1 MLCGLNQWTLLLIL
15 LKLTIN
21 FTTAELIE
29 FFRELRTPCR
39 LERHLLRT
47 IAATRKAGIWKLEAM
62 IDQQAIT
69 KELFE
74 KIKLAVE
81 NPTYKIEIT

>member
-1 MLCGLNQWTLLLIL
+1 MER
-15 LKLTIN
+15 TIN

-29 FFRELRTPCR
+29 FFRELRTPSR

-47 IAATRKAGIWKLEAM
+47 IAATRKVGVHKLEVM
-62 IDQQAIT
+62 IDQEAIT
-69 KELFE
+69 RELFE

-81 NPTYKIEIT
+81 NQQFKIEIK